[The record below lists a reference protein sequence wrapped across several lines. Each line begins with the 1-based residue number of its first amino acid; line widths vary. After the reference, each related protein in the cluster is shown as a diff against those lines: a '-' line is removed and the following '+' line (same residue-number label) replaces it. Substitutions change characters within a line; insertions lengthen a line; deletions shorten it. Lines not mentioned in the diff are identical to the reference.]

1 MYITNIS
8 KDNSGSFSLNSQNEN
23 AKNNY
28 IIPNTNHNLILPNHL
43 KHILDNFNKESKAMQ
58 LNDNSLQ
65 EKNNKPSIFQSILS
79 LKKANTHRVTKSIPR
94 NEFSFQ
100 PTLIKSKLFK
110 TNSFSKHNFLQR
122 QEEYSKKLAN
132 KKEKMTEEHFNYVTN
147 NLNNKHTKKI
157 SLNEFVEHC
166 DRNLAKHNQLKETL
180 MSKYYPDSGW
190 NVMDNQNPNSLRIL
204 LEVYKKTF
212 EKLFQI
218 LDFDE
223 DGLISPFTISKSI
236 KSLDKNI
243 QKIISPI
250 TSELIEENYTLS
262 KNEFVSA
269 LFELNKDLTLEQKNA
284 LLNFYYKVSKKEESI
299 KKNKNDNNFSHLTF
313 KVSNIKFK
321 H

>member
-122 QEEYSKKLAN
+122 QEEYSK
-132 KKEKMTEEHFNYVTN
+132 
-147 NLNNKHTKKI
+147 
-157 SLNEFVEHC
+157 
-166 DRNLAKHNQLKETL
+166 R
-180 MSKYYPDSGW
+180 
-190 NVMDNQNPNSLRIL
+190 DNFLYSC
-204 LEVYKKTF
+204 
-212 EKLFQI
+212 
-218 LDFDE
+218 
-223 DGLISPFTISKSI
+223 GL
-236 KSLDKNI
+236 
-243 QKIISPI
+243 
-250 TSELIEENYTLS
+250 
-262 KNEFVSA
+262 
-269 LFELNKDLTLEQKNA
+269 
-284 LLNFYYKVSKKEESI
+284 
-299 KKNKNDNNFSHLTF
+299 
-313 KVSNIKFK
+313 
-321 H
+321 